1 MTRRGVGWGGGGGE
15 NRLPARPAPDPRWLA
30 RVRAAWELSQP
41 PAQDR
46 SPGGP
51 GEERQGR
58 LERLQLLLAALAFVG
73 TFVSIIV
80 EVLARYLFNR
90 PQVWSLEL
98 PTYLFLWSF
107 SLAAGLSDWRDDQ
120 IGFYLLADILPRK
133 VRLAGSALANL
144 LIVGLLAIVLP
155 GTVSYLQLM
164 AQQPNTGLP
173 GTQVW
178 GYAGVFPLFAI
189 AVLLRGRLL
198 VLQVRQLLRPGPG
211 GGPS

>member
-1 MTRRGVGWGGGGGE
+1 
-15 NRLPARPAPDPRWLA
+15 
-30 RVRAAWELSQP
+30 
-41 PAQDR
+41 
-46 SPGGP
+46 
-51 GEERQGR
+51 
-58 LERLQLLLAALAFVG
+58 VG
-73 TFVSIIV
+73 TFVAIII

-120 IGFYLLADILPRK
+120 IGFYLLADVLPRK
-133 VRLAGSALANL
+133 VRLVGSALANL

-155 GTVSYLQLM
+155 GTVSYLGLI

-173 GTQVW
+173 GTEVW
-178 GYAGVFPLFAI
+178 GYSGVFLLFAI

-198 VLQVRQLLRPGPG
+198 VLQVRQLLRPGRG
-211 GGPS
+211 EGAR